1 MNELKTKNFVEK
13 EEYEEWLN
21 SQSPLVKKKA
31 NIYRGLWGDYLPL
44 VVFVE
49 VDTSNG
55 GDDMGIAHIF
65 VHPSSDL
72 PELWGDLI
80 W

>member
-31 NIYRGLWGDYLPL
+31 NIYRGLWGDDLPL

-49 VDTSNG
+49 ADTSNYG
-55 GDDMGIAHIF
+55 FEFDGISVNENSRSELIFIAKEGD
-65 VHPSSDL
+65 
-72 PELWGDLI
+72 
-80 W
+80 

>member
-31 NIYRGLWGDYLPL
+31 NIYRGLWGDDLPL

-49 VDTSNG
+49 ADELNALEQR
-55 GDDMGIAHIF
+55 IAKKKKAREE
-65 VHPSSDL
+65 VKK
-72 PELWGDLI
+72 
-80 W
+80 